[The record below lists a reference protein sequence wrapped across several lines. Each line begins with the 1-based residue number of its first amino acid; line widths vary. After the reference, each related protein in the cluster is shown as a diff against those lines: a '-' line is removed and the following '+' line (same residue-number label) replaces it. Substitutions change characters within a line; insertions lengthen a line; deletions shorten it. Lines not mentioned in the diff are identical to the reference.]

1 MMTPQQITSPFSY
14 TGYTPDVPAKAG
26 LSAAACK
33 ENVRILANLQT
44 GQLQQLLLLQQQQQQ
59 EQMQRSPAMG
69 GKRKLVVSSA
79 SGVPG
84 LAGEGSA
91 PASAT
96 NSPARSAL
104 AGSRKK
110 LQQQT
115 PQLGW
120 QESPN
125 PYLHLISPSEAQRG
139 ASPPR
144 ASLATP
150 LPRPMDLGD
159 LRPSASGPRAQRR
172 SVLMSPAA
180 ADTNTPRRRAQG
192 STGRRGKPSSQA
204 PTTPAAEQSQ
214 QMLGAPAPNPFSF
227 AAQKR
232 PERVMY
238 D

>member
-1 MMTPQQITSPFSY
+1 MTPQQITSPFSF
-14 TGYTPDVPAKAG
+14 TGYTPDVPARVDP
-26 LSAAACK
+26 SAACK
-33 ENVRILANLQT
+33 ENDRILANLQT
-44 GQLQQLLLLQQQQQQ
+44 GQLQQLLLLQQQQQL
-59 EQMQRSPAMG
+59 ELHQRSPAPG
-69 GKRKLVVSSA
+69 AKWKLVVSGT
-79 SGVPG
+79 SGVPS
-84 LAGEGSA
+84 APDHDSA

-110 LQQQT
+110 QQHA

-125 PYLHLISPSEAQRG
+125 PYLHLISPSDAQRG
-139 ASPPR
+139 ASPAR
-144 ASLATP
+144 APLTTP
-150 LPRPMDLGD
+150 QPQPLNLGD
-159 LRPSASGPRAQRR
+159 NRPHASSVRAQGR

-180 ADTNTPRRRAQG
+180 GTEAHTPRRRAQG
-192 STGRRGKPSSQA
+192 SMGRRGKPVAQGA
-204 PTTPAAEQSQ
+204 PTTPAAEQSL
-214 QMLGAPAPNPFSF
+214 MLGAPAPNPFSF